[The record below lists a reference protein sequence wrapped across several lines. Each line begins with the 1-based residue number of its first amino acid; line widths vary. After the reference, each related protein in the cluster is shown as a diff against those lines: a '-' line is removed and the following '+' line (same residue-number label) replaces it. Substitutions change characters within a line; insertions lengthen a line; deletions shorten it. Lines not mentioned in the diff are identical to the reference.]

1 MRLEEIEKRQE
12 VQQSEAEAIGQEVKE
27 HKERL
32 GQLEESLQQ
41 LQAASSDV
49 ESDELNQAIQETQ
62 QARQETETRVEGL
75 REQREEL
82 VAENES
88 LTQRCDQALEKR
100 HGAQQLMEQ
109 MLSGFTLDRE
119 GADAANPAIHR
130 VTQALDK
137 DTQRSAQ
144 ALEDLKEVR
153 QRLDALSF

>member
-12 VQQSEAEAIGQEVKE
+12 VQKGEAESIGQEVQE

-62 QARQETETRVEGL
+62 QARQETERRVETL
-75 REQREEL
+75 RGQRDEL
-82 VAENES
+82 VQENDE
-88 LTQRCDQALEKR
+88 LTQRCQQSLEKR
-100 HGAQQLMEQ
+100 QGAQQLMQQ
-109 MLSGFTLDRE
+109 MLNGFRADRE
-119 GADAANPAIHR
+119 GADVANPAIQR
-130 VTQALDK
+130 VGQALDK

-144 ALEDLKEVR
+144 ALEDLKEAR
-153 QRLDALSF
+153 QRLDALGL